1 MASLKDKKGK
11 SDDVPLGNS
20 PNGLPSGLP
29 SSLSDYFL
37 PETVYFYSF
46 PSGDSSGF
54 FNQVPPWKEE
64 LVSARPLI
72 YAGESVRV
80 VTYAS
85 AVEGDAWDLVT
96 NHLHMPVIDKSR
108 IVVLPKEITSD
119 LFGDERNAL
128 VKSAIKALLPEKS
141 LMMAQPLLDEEIRSK
156 YQIDPALIVKLNDKI
171 NRGLYTSKKYLPEE
185 YKTFKTGK
193 EFSEC
198 ADTFPFPCVA
208 KVSSSS
214 AGDGVRI
221 CKNKEDLDKA
231 KKGFT
236 NMKGDIIVE
245 EFIHSIK
252 NLGIQFAAPP
262 DKNKKIEILGYSKQL
277 TTEDGEYLG
286 GVVNMDDN
294 MKFLDKIY
302 SVLLEEMLPLVRSWG
317 WYGIGGI
324 DVLIDK
330 DGEIFFIDPNFRMTA
345 ASSYII
351 LNKNKKLPHPIVS
364 FSGLFRGTKEDFV
377 KKIVPIAKEGTKEQI
392 LKIIAITKTKDFYG
406 LNAGLFFDNYKTL
419 KEHVGKLLSLGIEAN
434 VLNRINS
441 SDDVHLG

>member
-20 PNGLPSGLP
+20 PSGLL

-72 YAGESVRV
+72 YAGEKVKV
-80 VTYAS
+80 ITYAS

-96 NHLHMPVIDKSR
+96 NHLSMPVIDRSR

-119 LFGDERNAL
+119 IFGNKRNEL
-128 VKSAIKALLPEKS
+128 VKLALKTLLPEKS

-171 NRGLYTSKKYLPEE
+171 NRGLYTNKKYLPKE

-193 EFSEC
+193 EFSEST
-198 ADTFPFPCVA
+198 DVYPFPCVA

-221 CKNKEDLDKA
+221 CKNKEDIERA
-231 KKGFT
+231 KKDFT
-236 NMKGDIIVE
+236 NIKGDIIVE

-252 NLGIQFAAPP
+252 NLGIQFAVSPN
-262 DKNKKIEILGYSKQL
+262 KNKEIEILGYSKQL
-277 TTEDGEYLG
+277 TTEEGEYLG

-294 MKFLDKIY
+294 MKFLNKIY
-302 SVLLEEMLPLVRSWG
+302 SVLLEEMLPLIRSWG

-330 DGEIFFIDPNFRMTA
+330 DEEIFFIDPNFRMTA
-345 ASSYII
+345 ASSYIL

-364 FSGLFRGTKEDFV
+364 FSGLFRGTKEDFI
-377 KKIVPIAKEGTKEQI
+377 KKIVPIAKEGTGDQI

-406 LNAGLFFDNYKTL
+406 LNAGLFFDDYANL
-419 KEHVGKLLSLGIEAN
+419 REHVKKLLSLGIEAN
-434 VLNRINS
+434 VLNKINS
-441 SDDVHLG
+441 SNDMHLG